1 MSQQPKS
8 TRNTLL
14 ALISL
19 TLLPLAWLSPCVFGE
34 RTFVSYDVNQF
45 PPSSITATDN
55 ELALAREGANFDVT
69 EVPAWF
75 VPELELAGKELREGR
90 LPTWNPT
97 ARSGAPLHAHGLI
110 GLCYPPNWL
119 ALFAEEPASKLGIV
133 AWCNLALA
141 GLLAFGLFRQV
152 GFGLPAAW
160 FGAALFQLSGPIA
173 ANSFFWM
180 RLASFIWL
188 PGVLWPMVR
197 IAQAERFKPLTT
209 LALAFAFAMTWLAG
223 FPPFAAT
230 TTVFAGCFFI
240 WLTCERLVTHDR
252 RHAIRLAGYLLAGL
266 ALGACWTLPQVLPSL
281 AFFPESARLPKPLWT
296 DISGQAFEPY
306 GLLGYLMPN
315 GFGDP
320 TMSRMLPY
328 ANSPMQLLLNT
339 RVLDNGNAAL
349 PNFNFTE
356 YSVFVSTFGI
366 LLAVIGAVA
375 ARGRRSGFARSA
387 LLLALGLGLFWP
399 GLQILFHLP
408 IVENVWP
415 FRWPAA
421 GTLFVTWLAACG
433 FERVATS
440 VKRTPLVAGIV
451 SIIIA
456 GLLWW
461 LSASPLQHHTEN
473 PDWAIES
480 LIEHYDSDRKG
491 VIEHVQGGPNPLPF
505 DRFEKG
511 FEQFAQNGAE
521 YAAWLLGIGI
531 LMIAF
536 AMLKQARVRQGI
548 LVATALASIVQL
560 ALHGAPLTRGA
571 NNLKGKDSDVHAFLR
586 DQAEARKSSGG
597 FQIVRTDVTPGQP
610 NQLPPGQ
617 VMHAGV
623 HDLNF
628 YSHADG
634 RTLAPIRMLL
644 ERELTEDDGERIA
657 GKGFLTQSLPANL
670 LQHPLLDLMA
680 VRYALT
686 TDPRIAQAATRIG
699 KVVGPEWKG
708 KRGALFVIERAK
720 ALDRIYVAQS
730 IASLPDDA
738 AVLAAITTD
747 TLQPRKQAF
756 VTNADLPKNIEITP
770 ALNELRSVNV
780 TLNNPSHIEVDVA
793 AGKAKHLV
801 IADTFLPGWHAT
813 IDGKETTVIRCNHSQ
828 RLIVLPETEC
838 HVALTYQA
846 PGLMLGIWMMLFAT
860 VSAFATWAV
869 LARRKPRQ
877 HAVTQAQE

>member
-1 MSQQPKS
+1 MSEQRMW
-8 TRNTLL
+8 TRNALL
-14 ALISL
+14 ALLSL
-19 TLLPLAWLSPCVFGE
+19 VLLPLVWLGPCVFGD

-45 PPSSITATDN
+45 PPSSITATDS

-69 EVPAWF
+69 EVPVWF

-97 ARSGAPLHAHGLI
+97 ARGGAPLHAHGLI

-119 ALFAEEPASKLGIV
+119 ALFADEPASKLGLV

-141 GLLAFGLFRQV
+141 GLLAFGLFRQL

-160 FGAALFQLSGPIA
+160 FGAVLFQLSGPVA

-188 PGVLWPMVR
+188 PGVLWPMLR
-197 IAQAERFKPLTT
+197 IAQAERFKPLAT

-230 TTVFAGCFFI
+230 TTIFAGCLFA
-240 WLTCERLVTHDR
+240 WLTCERLVAHGR
-252 RHAIRLAGYLLAGL
+252 EHAMRLAGCLLVGL
-266 ALGACWTLPQVLPSL
+266 VLGACWALPQVLPSL
-281 AFFPESARLPKPLWT
+281 AFFPESARLPTPLWT

-315 GFGDP
+315 AFGDP
-320 TMSRMLPY
+320 TMTRMLPY

-339 RVLDNGNAAL
+339 RMLEDGNAAL
-349 PNFNFTE
+349 PNYNFTE
-356 YSVFVSTFGI
+356 YSVFVSSFGI
-366 LLAVIGAVA
+366 VLAMIGAIC
-375 ARGRRSGFARSA
+375 ARSRRAGFARIA

-399 GLQILFHLP
+399 GLQLLFHLP
-408 IVENVWP
+408 VVQNVWP

-440 VKRTPLVAGIV
+440 AKRTPLIAGIV
-451 SIIIA
+451 SVVAA
-456 GLLWW
+456 GMLWW
-461 LSASPLQHHTEN
+461 LSASPLEHHAEN
-473 PDWAIES
+473 PEWAIES
-480 LIEHYDSDRKG
+480 LMEHFDTKREG
-491 VIEHVQGGPNPLPF
+491 VVNHVQGVPPVDF

-521 YAAWLLGIGI
+521 YAAWFLGIGI

-536 AMLKQARVRQGI
+536 AILKQARARQGI
-548 LVATALASIVQL
+548 LVVTALVSIVQL

-571 NNLKGKDSDVHAFLR
+571 SNLKGKDSVVHAFLR
-586 DQAEARKSSGG
+586 DQAEARKSGGG

-610 NQLPPGQ
+610 KQLPPGQ
-617 VMHAGV
+617 VMHTGV

-628 YSHADG
+628 YSHADA
-634 RTLAPIRMLL
+634 RTLVPVRRLL
-644 ERELTEDDGERIA
+644 ERELTKADGDRIA
-657 GKGFLTQSLPANL
+657 GKGFLTQSLPASL

-686 TDPRIAQAATRIG
+686 TDPRIAQAADRVG
-699 KVVGPEWKG
+699 KVVGPKLRS
-708 KRGALFVIERAK
+708 KRGALFVIERLQ

-730 IASLPDDA
+730 IANLPNDA
-738 AVLAAITTD
+738 AVLQAITAE
-747 TLQPRKQAF
+747 TLQPRQQAF
-756 VTNADLPKNIEITP
+756 VTDADLPKDVEIT
-770 ALNELRSVNV
+770 AVLEEIRSVNV
-780 TLNNPSHIEVDVA
+780 TRNDPSHIEVEVA
-793 AGKAKHLV
+793 AGQTKHLV
-801 IADTFLPGWHAT
+801 VADTFLPGWHAT
-813 IDGKETTVIRCNHSQ
+813 IDGKETTIIRCNHSQ
-828 RLIVLPETEC
+828 RLLVLPETAC
-838 HVALTYQA
+838 HVVFTYEA
-846 PGLMLGIWMMLFAT
+846 PGLKLGFWLMLIAT
-860 VSAFATWAV
+860 VTASATW
-869 LARRKPRQ
+869 LLLKRQ
-877 HAVTQAQE
+877 QRPAQALTQAQE